1 MEVGSTIVFVLER
14 VLKPFPFWIMENDI
28 LIAILE
34 GNFKTEAQKVKQE
47 SILEFFKRL
56 GVNPIIKEKLN

>member
-1 MEVGSTIVFVLER
+1 
-14 VLKPFPFWIMENDI
+14 MENDI

-47 SILEFFKRL
+47 SILEFFKRI
-56 GVNPIIKEKLN
+56 GVSPIIKEKLN